1 MSIQLNRHHVRRLDQ
16 RIDHDEGRA
25 ESLRTIGGHGP
36 VTIVLLDLDQT
47 ARRIEV
53 AALRYGGYEVATAL
67 NVEQAITYLRVHQ
80 VDAVIVDP
88 ARSDVTQL
96 VEELRTR
103 TELPIIVVS
112 DNKDELGVV
121 AALDAGA
128 DDFVA
133 KPFRVEE
140 LLARMRAAVRRVRK
154 TEEAQPIVT
163 DDFTID
169 IAARRVFHSDGSEI
183 FLTGVEFRMVEILL
197 RHPGRLVSRE
207 QLLEEIWGPRGARS
221 PNYLRVF
228 VARVRQK
235 LEPDPAHPRYLLTAT
250 GLGLVFEVGH
260 GQLKQTEKARQR

>member
-1 MSIQLNRHHVRRLDQ
+1 
-16 RIDHDEGRA
+16 
-25 ESLRTIGGHGP
+25 

-47 ARRIEV
+47 TRLIEV
-53 AALRYGGYEVATAL
+53 AVLRYGGYEVATAL
-67 NVEQAITYLRVHQ
+67 TVEQAITYLRAHH

-88 ARSDVTQL
+88 ARSDVTPL
-96 VEELRTR
+96 VEDLRTR

-112 DNKDELGVV
+112 DSENELDVV

-133 KPFRVEE
+133 KPFLVEE
-140 LLARMRAAVRRVRK
+140 LLARMRAAVRRARR

-197 RHPGRLVSRE
+197 RHPGHRSR
-207 QLLEEIWGPRGARS
+207 AS
-221 PNYLRVF
+221 SF
-228 VARVRQK
+228 
-235 LEPDPAHPRYLLTAT
+235 
-250 GLGLVFEVGH
+250 
-260 GQLKQTEKARQR
+260 

>member
-1 MSIQLNRHHVRRLDQ
+1 
-16 RIDHDEGRA
+16 
-25 ESLRTIGGHGP
+25 
-36 VTIVLLDLDQT
+36 VTVVLLDLDQT

-67 NVEQAITYLRVHQ
+67 TVEQAIGYLRVHQ
-80 VDAVIVDP
+80 VEAVIVDP

-103 TELPIIVVS
+103 TELPIIVVA
-112 DNKDELGVV
+112 DVRDEVDVV

-128 DDFVA
+128 DDFVS

-140 LLARMRAAVRRVRK
+140 LLARMRAAVRRVRQ
-154 TEEAQPIVT
+154 TEGAEPIVT

-169 IAARRVFHSDGSEI
+169 VAARRVFHPDGSEI
-183 FLTGVEFRMVEILL
+183 FLTGVEFRIVEILL
-197 RHPGRLVSRE
+197 RHPGHLVPRE
-207 QLLEEIWGPRGARS
+207 QLLEEIWGRRGVQS

-228 VARVRQK
+228 VARIRQK

-260 GQLKQTEKARQR
+260 GQAQRTHCEEKAR

>member
-1 MSIQLNRHHVRRLDQ
+1 
-16 RIDHDEGRA
+16 
-25 ESLRTIGGHGP
+25 

-47 ARRIEV
+47 TRRIEV

-67 NVEQAITYLRVHQ
+67 TVQQAITYLRVHQ

-96 VEELRTR
+96 VEDLRTR
-103 TELPIIVVS
+103 TELPIVVVS
-112 DNKDELGVV
+112 DDKDSVV

-140 LLARMRAAVRRVRK
+140 LLARMRAALRRTRK
-154 TEEAQPIVT
+154 AEEAQPIVT

-169 IAARRVFHSDGSEI
+169 LAARRVFRPDGSEI
-183 FLTGVEFRMVEILL
+183 SLTGVEFRMVEILL
-197 RHPGRLVSRE
+197 RHPGHLVSRE
-207 QLLEEIWGPRGARS
+207 QLLEEIWGPRGVKNAS
-221 PNYLRVF
+221 YLRVF
-228 VARVRQK
+228 VSRVRQK

-250 GLGLVFEVGH
+250 GLGLVFEVAPDASNRS
-260 GQLKQTEKARQR
+260 ESEARHDTTSS